1 MFSMKRGAPRAKE
14 PQQGAED
21 DVYSIDF
28 LKTTKKTELMSKL
41 NELHR
46 HLSTLSQDDE
56 KPRGLSTMANQLV
69 ADKILGHADK
79 DVRLMAS
86 CCLVDIFRV
95 YVPDPP
101 FGESD
106 QVSVFEVIISQLRSL
121 STHDVSSGT
130 GMKVFYILNSISTFK
145 SCLIPVLLSQ
155 SNIPGASDLVTSM
168 FDALVSS
175 IRSEHPDDVMNQM
188 TVVLQACIEESDDV
202 DQDLLDIL
210 LAPLLPAAKAE
221 NPTAFKLVS
230 NVLRKVTNHVQVPI
244 SAFINHVLVG
254 TLEDGKGKSS
264 ELADHI
270 YSLVYELHK
279 ISSGLLLRVLPNIC
293 AQLTVEE
300 EEVRLKAVKLL
311 GRLFASPHAD
321 YAVEFSR
328 NFKDFLN
335 RFVDVSVTIRLEMVD
350 CSKLILKNKSALT
363 PQVEELI
370 TNRIN
375 GDSDHEIR
383 LRSLQCLLDATLIN
397 PCNFAV
403 NTFTEMFRRV
413 KDKRPEIRKAAL
425 TGMARLYYRHV
436 AVNLPSLDTVDHST
450 AITDVIPEE
459 ILSRLSTV
467 PRHIINCWSYDKY
480 LVLQLIQEY
489 LIPKPYDG
497 AVVKESDNAMASK
510 TSKKTSDALK
520 NEREV
525 NTQRA
530 TALLVLYSLLGDEE
544 TPIFLQILR
553 YKNDIKRQLSL
564 YLEHRGAGPDE
575 DQETK
580 MKLAVYKIA
589 QSLPPNDKKNNFFDR
604 VHSAKDKA
612 VVKLLSKAVSPSHD
626 AQSLMLSRDDLK
638 QRLDSKSDCA
648 EYIGQ
653 VYDYASFMI
662 ANSGV
667 GECVLEYVIKLKDDE
682 YYGRTRTLVMELAR
696 STSAIFSSQAHLL
709 QEWLEQSIKI
719 SLSSKQKSTN
729 MNGTDLIMD
738 CLEVIKLCGYNLI
751 TDDSISN
758 LYTSVIN
765 NIAKHPSGAVC
776 QKLSVT
782 AVMLCLYSN
791 HKYSSAKSSALSG
804 APLLNIMKTITKSLS
819 IGNKRLGI
827 DMSVLATLMNIPTI
841 TTSLVPLDQLTEMYY
856 NCFMVKYQDATDKA
870 VNFVQQLLE
879 GSNEVSDVS
888 ELCAALK
895 LWCNIIVSQQI
906 STQTNLWKL
915 SSDLFDINALV
926 RVIFDCLESG
936 GDKLGEV
943 NISKKNE
950 KLVVYETAASCGI
963 QLMKLHRVG
972 KDLSVDNWLLLAWS
986 LLHENHSLKSVLFNE
1001 YRVLIQTCMVHPR
1014 FLAYSCLYAD
1024 DEDLTRGAYNS
1035 LVLVA
1040 RRLRKNHEDLL
1051 SIALSE
1057 DNEEIRVEAEQ
1068 IIPESIFPYV
1078 LYLLSYHPNFPSTFD
1093 READKKQFKVLDKS
1107 IKMMI
1112 DILLETLGN
1121 HADNISFLLKQIHM
1135 ITQYYEDRC
1144 DPANLGL
1151 PYIAKRA
1158 NQYVNEQIRTAENL
1172 QAYPGDVLLPMEIYQ
1187 LSSAKNTSERNSIL
1201 SNAMIES
1208 EFVGTKHSRQPAA
1221 PKVAVT
1227 KVSSA
1232 SKITKEPK
1240 KKIVEEAPVRIS
1252 GRAKR
1257 TSGSYKE
1264 LEEDDKEVEMWE
1276 RMAADK
1282 ETNTRTTT
1290 SKSAVSANSNKMEES
1305 EDEGAE
1311 NRRDSSNR
1319 KRVLTDADENI
1330 VRKKSSNDQN
1340 VVKKSKQTEAEPIKG
1355 KSKQTE
1361 LDSFFKTSTMKGK
1374 ESKESKAAAAAAT
1387 DNSKVKKIK
1396 SVR

>member
-1 MFSMKRGAPRAKE
+1 MKKGAARVKE
-14 PQQGAED
+14 QPQEVED
-21 DVYSIDF
+21 DVYSSDF

-41 NELHR
+41 TELHR
-46 HLSTLSQDDE
+46 HLSKLSQDDE
-56 KPRGLSTMANQLV
+56 KPSGLSAVANQLV
-69 ADKILGHADK
+69 ADRILGHADK

-86 CCLVDIFRV
+86 CCLVDVFRV

-101 FGESD
+101 FGESE
-106 QVSVFEVIISQLRSL
+106 QVLVFEVIISQLRSL
-121 STHDVSSGT
+121 STHDVGSGT

-175 IRSEHPDDVMNQM
+175 IRSEHPDEVMNQM
-188 TVVLQACIEESDDV
+188 AGVLQACIEESDDV

-254 TLEDGKGKSS
+254 TLEGGKGKSS

-311 GRLFASPHAD
+311 GRLFASPHAE

-350 CSKLILKNKSALT
+350 CSKLILKNKAALT
-363 PQVEELI
+363 PQIEELI

-375 GDSDHEIR
+375 GDGDHEIR
-383 LRSLQCLLDATLIN
+383 LRSLQCLLDATLTN
-397 PCNFAV
+397 PTSFTV
-403 NTFTEMFRRV
+403 NTFNEMFRRV
-413 KDKRPEIRKAAL
+413 KDKRPEIRKVAL

-436 AVNLPSLDTVDHST
+436 AVNLPSLDTVENVGT
-450 AITDVIPEE
+450 IVDVVPEE
-459 ILSRLSTV
+459 VLSRLGAV
-467 PRHIINCWSYDKY
+467 PRHIVNCWSYDKY

-497 AVVKESDNAMASK
+497 AVVKESDSAAVASK
-510 TSKKTSDALK
+510 TSKKGGDALK
-520 NEREV
+520 NEREI

-530 TALLVLYSLLGDEE
+530 TALLILYALLGNEE

-564 YLEHRGAGPDE
+564 YFECRNASSDA
-575 DQETK
+575 DKETK

-589 QSLPPNDKKNNFFDR
+589 QALPPNDKKNNYFDR
-604 VHSAKDKA
+604 VHSAKDKV
-612 VVKLLSKAVSPSHD
+612 VVKLLTKAVTPSHD
-626 AQSLMLSRDDLK
+626 AQSLLLSRDDLK

-667 GECVLEYVIKLKDDE
+667 GESVLEYVIKLKDDE
-682 YYGRTRTLVMELAR
+682 SYGQTRALVMELAR
-696 STSAIFSSQAHLL
+696 SASSIFSNQAHLL
-709 QEWLEQSIKI
+709 QEWLEQSIKL
-719 SLSSKQKSTN
+719 SLSSKQKSSST
-729 MNGTDLIMD
+729 NGTDLIMD
-738 CLEVIKLCGYNLI
+738 CLEVIKLCGYSLI
-751 TDDSISN
+751 ADDSVSELYTAIISN
-758 LYTSVIN
+758 IT
-765 NIAKHPSGAVC
+765 KHPSGAVC

-782 AVMLCLYSN
+782 ALTLCLYSN
-791 HKYSSAKSSALSG
+791 HKNEGAKASGLSVT
-804 APLLNIMKTITKSLS
+804 PLLNIMKSITKSLS
-819 IGNKRLGI
+819 SSNKRLGV
-827 DMSVLATLMNIPTI
+827 DMSVLAALMSIPTI
-841 TTSLVPLDQLTEMYY
+841 TTSIVPLDQLTQMYY
-856 NCFMVKYQDATDKA
+856 NCFMVKYQDSTEKIID
-870 VNFVQQLLE
+870 FVQQLVD
-879 GSNEVSDVS
+879 GSDEESGDTPA
-888 ELCAALK
+888 LCAALK
-895 LWCNIIVSQQI
+895 LWCNIIISQQI
-906 STQTNLWKL
+906 SVQTNLWSL

-926 RVIFDCLESG
+926 RVIFNCLESG
-936 GDKLGEV
+936 GEKLGEV
-943 NISKKNE
+943 AVSKKNE
-950 KLVVYETAASCGI
+950 KLLVYETAASCGI
-963 QLMKLHRVG
+963 QLMKLHCIG

-986 LLHENHSLKSVLFNE
+986 MLHENQALKSALFNE

-1024 DEDLTRGAYNS
+1024 DEDLSRHAYNS

-1051 SIALSE
+1051 SIALTE
-1057 DNEEIRVEAEQ
+1057 DSEEIRAEAEQ

-1158 NQYVNEQIRTAENL
+1158 NQYLNEQIRTAENL

-1208 EFVGTKHSRQPAA
+1208 DFAGAKQSKQVAA
-1221 PKVAVT
+1221 TKVAT
-1227 KVSSA
+1227 MKVSSA
-1232 SKITKEPK
+1232 SKVPKEPK
-1240 KKIVEEAPVRIS
+1240 KKLVEEAPVRVS
-1252 GRAKR
+1252 NRAKR

-1264 LEEDDKEVEMWE
+1264 LDEDDKEVEMWE
-1276 RMAADK
+1276 KMAADK
-1282 ETNTRTTT
+1282 EANVRPVT
-1290 SKSAVSANSNKMEES
+1290 SKTAVSASSDEMEES
-1305 EDEGAE
+1305 DDESVE
-1311 NRRDSSNR
+1311 NRRENSNR
-1319 KRVLTDADENI
+1319 KRVLTDANENV
-1330 VRKKSSNDQN
+1330 VRKSSEEQN
-1340 VVKKSKQTEAEPIKG
+1340 TVKKVKHTVVETGKT

-1361 LDSFFKTSTMKGK
+1361 LDTFFKSSNSGK
-1374 ESKESKAAAAAAT
+1374 EKAKAAAT
-1387 DNSKVKKIK
+1387 DNAKGKKIK
-1396 SVR
+1396 TVR